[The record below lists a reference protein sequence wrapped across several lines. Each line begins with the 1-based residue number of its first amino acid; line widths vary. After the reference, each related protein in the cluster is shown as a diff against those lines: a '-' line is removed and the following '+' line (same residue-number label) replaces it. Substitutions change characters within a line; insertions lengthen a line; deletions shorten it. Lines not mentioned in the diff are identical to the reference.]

1 MTKEEKQKLN
11 RLYNRVVINWGVFI
25 MSDKWYEETSYGKA
39 CLKFNSRLNEL
50 REVEEHLYTPYNL
63 WYYGILAM
71 SNDKVNRYINK
82 LKFTNNM
89 MGRGKTVVLEPRAET
104 KEDKINDIKKKLPL
118 TEAEFD
124 NIKENTFLYYLSIL
138 DDKYRFTKLE
148 KLYLMEYVLLRGEP
162 NGKNDD

>member
-1 MTKEEKQKLN
+1 MTREEIEKLN
-11 RLYNRVVINWGVFI
+11 GLYKRVVNNCGVII
-25 MSDKWYEETSYGKA
+25 MPDKWYEETSYEKA
-39 CLKFNSRLNEL
+39 CLEYNTILNRL
-50 REVEEHLYTPYNL
+50 REIEEYLYIPYNL
-63 WYYGILAM
+63 GYSGILN
-71 SNDKVNRYINK
+71 SRDSDFNDFVCKIRH
-82 LKFTNNM
+82 TNNLL
-89 MGRGKTVVLEPRAET
+89 GLDKHIIIEDDLSGK
-104 KEDKINDIKKKLPL
+104 KCKINNIKKKLPL